1 MNNQKSFKRA
11 FSLIELSIVILII
24 GILIAGVT
32 QGSRLV
38 NAYKLSTARSLTSSS
53 PVPSIKDLTLWL
65 DSTSETNFLNQDASA
80 DISDTDRISAWRD
93 SNPTTT
99 TPISCLQAVAGD
111 RPTYVINTSLL
122 NGLPIVRFNT
132 APASMRLSCSLS
144 SLKTENT
151 IFIVMNFPSSFAGSW
166 QYFLGIRNGAA
177 TSSLYYSAIFSGGT
191 IVSNLYTANPGLA
204 DSLTPN
210 FTPGKSYIITK
221 TANPDVSPT
230 YNNLYLNS
238 GSIAATSTYSLSGTM
253 ASPTIDIGNGPGM
266 GMPVGADIG
275 EVIIYERALKNEER
289 IAVEK
294 YLGQKWGIKL
304 N

>member
-1 MNNQKSFKRA
+1 MPNPRSFKTA
-11 FSLIELSIVILII
+11 FSLIELSIVILVI

-32 QGSRLV
+32 QGSRLI
-38 NAYKLSTARSLTSSS
+38 NSYKLLTAQSLTSSS

-65 DSTSETNFLNQDASA
+65 DSTSEANFLNQNGSA
-80 DISDTDRISAWRD
+80 DISDTDRISSWKD

-99 TPISCLQAVAGD
+99 TPIFCTQAAAGD

-122 NGLPIVRFNT
+122 NGLPVVRFNT
-132 APASMRLSCSLS
+132 SPSSMRLACRLT

-166 QYFLGIRNGAA
+166 QYFFGIRDAAA
-177 TSSLYYSAIFSGGT
+177 TSIQYSAIFSGGT
-191 IVSNLYTANPGLA
+191 IVSNLYTGNPGLA
-204 DSLTPN
+204 DSLAPN
-210 FTPGKSYIITK
+210 FTAGKSYVITK
-221 TANPDVSPT
+221 VANPDVSPT

-253 ASPTIDIGNGPGM
+253 ASPTINIGNGPGM

-275 EVIIYERALKNEER
+275 EIIIYERALKAEER
-289 IAVEK
+289 ISVEK